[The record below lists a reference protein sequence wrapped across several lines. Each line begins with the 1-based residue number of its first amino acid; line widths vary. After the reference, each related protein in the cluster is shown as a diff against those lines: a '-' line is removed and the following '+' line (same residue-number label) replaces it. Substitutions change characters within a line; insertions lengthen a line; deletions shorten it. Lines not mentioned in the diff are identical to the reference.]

1 MTQDVLPGEG
11 TLGLVQAHSL
21 TSALR
26 TELERMI
33 FDGTI
38 KAGERINESSLAAHF
53 KTSRGPLREALQAL
67 GEQGLLSFTRNRG
80 AFVRRLDLAEA
91 EELYDVRAALDD
103 EVGRKLA
110 GSLTPAQAG
119 TLDALLA
126 AMDADVRANDI
137 ARYYRNN
144 LRFHDLLVQYA
155 GNRRL
160 AAIYRRVIKE
170 LHLFRLQGLFASG
183 AALSNVE
190 HRAIVDAIRRGDAD
204 RAGKAMRRHVEKAR
218 VRMRKAHH
226 AAAAA
231 G

>member
-1 MTQDVLPGEG
+1 MQV
-11 TLGLVQAHSL
+11 HSL

-33 FDGTI
+33 FDGTL

-110 GSLTPAQAG
+110 GRLTPAQAG

-126 AMDADVRANDI
+126 AMDADVKANDI

-160 AAIYRRVIKE
+160 AAIYRRVIQE

-190 HRAIVDAIRRGDAD
+190 HRAIVDAIKRGDAD